1 MTRRTRQLT
10 AFLLTIALTFSML
23 PSAVWATDSAESEPT
38 VAAAETVTGSESNE
52 TADSGPAE
60 TVQPLTV
67 ETAQETAAATPT
79 QTAKT
84 TTAAQQDGGTSGSA
98 DAQLATCGVLVT
110 SSLGDPNVTLSTADE
125 VLDGQ
130 IRYISQ
136 QKKNTPYF
144 QASQWGT
151 YSGSAINYCWAACVS
166 MSLSYLGVDQ
176 LPKDILKGST
186 NDDKS
191 PRINRGAAYRDGVS
205 LDEAVEDYVNGNGA
219 YSPPI
224 ITWTSDCYKTKRHVL
239 MVIGRKSNNVYEV
252 TDPLENKADKNFIRE
267 ITVNGTTAKST
278 KLSTGSKT
286 VYTFKITRVYQYAR
300 KVATT
305 LANGKLALDNG
316 VLREK
321 TPLTVQGHVG
331 GYDQISTVTAGCYDL
346 DGDPVKNCSKT
357 VTVNSVGYDLS
368 RMNKSLQFSQLTPG
382 FYEYR
387 VTVRMADG
395 TSNVL
400 LRQKFAVRNAQK
412 NLPNATFYFDN
423 GKSIKYCVTAED
435 SKSGSV
441 PVLSYNTERD
451 TMKIRAQ
458 AVGVNGYYRLM
469 VEESG
474 LYLTVYKS
482 SAASGTKVIQYPKA
496 DKAGQ
501 YWQILPSP
509 KDGYYYLMPKCAP
522 TCCLSVAKDAV
533 ETGGSLEIRTARASA
548 AQSWLLRYTRPLISN
563 VRNVTSGVQVTWDV
577 PAYATGY
584 QIYRAAGSS
593 STWKQVKQVTN
604 GKTASWVDTK
614 VTNGVKYRYKVKAL
628 YGSAASPLTPEGH
641 RYRVVRPARLHVK
654 STKARKLTATWSA
667 NTKATGYQ
675 LCYAANKR
683 FAGSKTLTINGAHS
697 KTKTINGLVRGKKYY
712 VKVRAWKKVGQNN
725 YFSAWTAVKQ
735 VCVK

>member
-1 MTRRTRQLT
+1 M
-10 AFLLTIALTFSML
+10 
-23 PSAVWATDSAESEPT
+23 
-38 VAAAETVTGSESNE
+38 
-52 TADSGPAE
+52 
-60 TVQPLTV
+60 
-67 ETAQETAAATPT
+67 
-79 QTAKT
+79 
-84 TTAAQQDGGTSGSA
+84 
-98 DAQLATCGVLVT
+98 
-110 SSLGDPNVTLSTADE
+110 
-125 VLDGQ
+125 
-130 IRYISQ
+130 
-136 QKKNTPYF
+136 
-144 QASQWGT
+144 
-151 YSGSAINYCWAACVS
+151 
-166 MSLSYLGVDQ
+166 
-176 LPKDILKGST
+176 
-186 NDDKS
+186 
-191 PRINRGAAYRDGVS
+191 
-205 LDEAVEDYVNGNGA
+205 EDYVNGNGA

-300 KVATT
+300 KVTTT

-346 DGDPVKNCSKT
+346 DGNPVKNCSKT

-482 SAASGTKVIQYPKA
+482 SAASGTKVIQYPEA

-563 VRNVTSGVQVTWDV
+563 VRNVTSGMQVTWDV

-604 GKTASWVDTK
+604 GKAASWVDTK

-683 FAGSKTLTINGAHS
+683 FTGSKTLTINGAHS
-697 KTKTINGLVRGKKYY
+697 KTKNINGLVRGKKYY

-735 VCVK
+735 VRVK